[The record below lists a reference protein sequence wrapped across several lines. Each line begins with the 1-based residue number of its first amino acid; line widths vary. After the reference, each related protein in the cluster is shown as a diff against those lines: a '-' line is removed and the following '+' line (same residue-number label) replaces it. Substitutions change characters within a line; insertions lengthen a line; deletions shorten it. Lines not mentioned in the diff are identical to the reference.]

1 MVISSRIVSTMDSLK
16 REWMKNYWDGN
27 LKLNGIIIHERRLL
41 NNISE
46 NHWKDEFGLL
56 MYNYCTILTNS
67 ELKFIFDS

>member
-1 MVISSRIVSTMDSLK
+1 
-16 REWMKNYWDGN
+16 MKNYWDGN

-56 MYNYCTILTNS
+56 MYNYRTILTNS